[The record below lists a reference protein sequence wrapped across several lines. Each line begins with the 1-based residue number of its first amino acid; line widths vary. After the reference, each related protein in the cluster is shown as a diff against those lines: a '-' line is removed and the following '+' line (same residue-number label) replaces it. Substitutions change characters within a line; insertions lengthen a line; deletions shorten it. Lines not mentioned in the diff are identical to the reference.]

1 MTSIETVFA
10 HNLDDLMPLF
20 TSHKCSI
27 VKFLKNNF
35 RENIHYVILKNTHV
49 NCRGRG
55 GKNKIDYMLTKEI
68 TELIKDT
75 YNLKHRYIC
84 KIGNSQHVNIIM
96 SLENQTIGFIEN
108 SFKSAIDVVRQ
119 KTFKNSLQLYRV
131 DLYFPLFNLIVE
143 CDEND
148 HQDRDMNYEEIR
160 ENYIL
165 SLGNTIIRF
174 NPNDK
179 SFDLSLVFQ
188 EINKILHSKER
199 KPSSVVIVNFNK

>member
-1 MTSIETVFA
+1 
-10 HNLDDLMPLF
+10 
-20 TSHKCSI
+20 
-27 VKFLKNNF
+27 
-35 RENIHYVILKNTHV
+35 
-49 NCRGRG
+49 
-55 GKNKIDYMLTKEI
+55 MLTKET

-84 KIGNSQHVNIIM
+84 KIGNSQHVNMIM

-119 KTFKNSLQLYRV
+119 KTFKNSLQVYRV
-131 DLYFPLFNLIVE
+131 DLYFYLFNLIVE
-143 CDEND
+143 CDKND
-148 HQDRDMNYEEIR
+148 HQDRDMNYEEIT
-160 ENYIL
+160 EKCLL

-188 EINKILHSKER
+188 EINEILYSKER
-199 KPSSVVIVNFNK
+199 KPSSIVVINFDK